1 MAEFVKRVSFMF
13 RHKTPPPSAKD
24 THDSGPEPNEV
35 RKKSQGLCCQLAR
48 SVLPSFCV
56 LGLI

>member
-35 RKKSQGLCCQLAR
+35 RKKS
-48 SVLPSFCV
+48 
-56 LGLI
+56 